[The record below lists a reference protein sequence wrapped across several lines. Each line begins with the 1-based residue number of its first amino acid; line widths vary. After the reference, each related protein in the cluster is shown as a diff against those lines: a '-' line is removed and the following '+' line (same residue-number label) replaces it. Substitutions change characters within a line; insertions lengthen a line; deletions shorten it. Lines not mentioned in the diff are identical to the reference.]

1 MAMTLTTTSVAL
13 FVNNAGPRPSV
24 LAKGALQDHAKAF
37 YWFSKAAKKGFA
49 QGQLS
54 LGLAYRYPSQSFYLI
69 PPTSN
74 AMSHPIH

>member
-37 YWFSKAAKKGFA
+37 YWFSKAAKQGFA

-54 LGLAYRYPSQSFYLI
+54 LGLAYRQTRL
-69 PPTSN
+69 
-74 AMSHPIH
+74 A